1 MGMTALPV
9 AVPDLG
15 SGRRRLLAAGAVMAF
30 LPSIA
35 LADGG
40 GPIFILAGPVLFLV
54 AQAWILAIEVL
65 VLKRLITPLRWGE
78 AAIDVLVAN
87 LRSYLLV
94 GILLP
99 IATTVGGLALA
110 GAVEGLLRWAGSP
123 AAGPAS
129 ELIMGFT
136 GMVVDSRWIALA
148 LPYGVVTWFVVTFFL
163 SVRVESK
170 SLQRRWQDRGFDSPV
185 SPARASWI
193 VNGASYAGLSIG
205 IIWMVLEMR

>member
-1 MGMTALPV
+1 
-9 AVPDLG
+9 
-15 SGRRRLLAAGAVMAF
+15 MAF

-54 AQAWILAIEVL
+54 AQVWILAIEVL
-65 VLKRLITPLRWGE
+65 VLKWQIAPLRWGE

-87 LRSYLLV
+87 LWSYLRV

-99 IATTVGGLALA
+99 IAISVGGIALALA
-110 GAVEGLLRWAGSP
+110 VDGLLTWAGSP

-136 GMVVDSRWIALA
+136 GMAANSKWIALA

-163 SVRVESK
+163 SVRVEAK
-170 SLQRRWQDRGFDSPV
+170 ALQRRWQDRGFVSPV
-185 SPARASWI
+185 SPVRASWI

-205 IIWMVLEMR
+205 IIWMVWEMK